1 MSGASQM
8 RIQQPRSA
16 FRLALGVGCIL
27 VLGLELPRSLR
38 AQARVQ
44 PTVDER
50 WIGQR
55 VVQKVAKL
63 TLRMNGEPVEGNN
76 GTRHFYR
83 VEQIDGASLLLKPE
97 GQGKGGWA
105 SAVEVIR
112 VAEALEFFLQQI
124 QRNPKDPLSFA
135 MIGLLRGDRNE
146 YDLAIHSY
154 DEAIR
159 LEPKNAAIYAAR
171 ARSWYAK
178 KEYDRAIAD
187 YDAAI
192 IRDPKN
198 CAAYIGRGL
207 TAVARNQYTQA
218 IADFSEAIWLDP
230 LSTSAY
236 FNRGRAWR
244 SRKEYAK
251 AIIDYNLAARLDPQR
266 ADVFRERANA
276 WEALNSYRNA
286 IADYGEAIRIDPRDP
301 RAYSDQARLLVT
313 CPDRMLRDAK
323 LAVDLARKACELT
336 RWQEASALDALARA
350 SAAIGDFKSA
360 VEWQTKSNV
369 LARSPVEREEGAA
382 RLKQYL
388 EKLPEP

>member
-1 MSGASQM
+1 MSGESQM

-38 AQARVQ
+38 AQAPAQ
-44 PTVDER
+44 ATVDEG
-50 WIGQR
+50 WVGQR
-55 VVQKVAKL
+55 VVKKVAKL
-63 TLRMNGEPVEGNN
+63 TLRMNGEPVEGND
-76 GTRHFYR
+76 GTLHFYR

-112 VAEALEFFLQQI
+112 VAHALDFFDQEI
-124 QRNPKDPLSFA
+124 VRDPKDPLSFA

-146 YDLAIHSY
+146 HDLAIRCY

-178 KEYDRAIAD
+178 KEYDRAVAD

-198 CAAYIGRGL
+198 CTAYIGRGL
-207 TAVARNQYTQA
+207 TAFARNQYTQA

-230 LSTSAY
+230 LSTLAY
-236 FNRGRAWR
+236 FNRGRAWQ
-244 SRKEYAK
+244 SKKEYAK
-251 AIIDYNLAARLDPQR
+251 AIIDYNMAARLDPQQ
-266 ADVFRERANA
+266 ANIFRERGNT
-276 WEALNSYRNA
+276 WEAQKSYRNA
-286 IADYGEAIRIDPRDP
+286 IADFSEAIRIDPRDP
-301 RAYSDQARLLVT
+301 RAFSDQARLLVT
-313 CPDRMLRDAK
+313 CPDRVLRDAK
-323 LAVDLARKACELT
+323 LALDLARTACELT
-336 RWQEASALDALARA
+336 RWQEAGALDTLARA
-350 SAAIGDFKSA
+350 SAAIGDFNSA
-360 VEWQTKSNV
+360 VRWQTKSNAV
-369 LARSPVEREEGAA
+369 ARNPLERDAGAA